1 MVNKPWKAPERV
13 KGYPL
18 AVFVYT
24 RTDVDTDVYEGARC
38 VYASSDESIEGQTER
53 PMKM

>member
-1 MVNKPWKAPERV
+1 MGFASVLWNA
-13 KGYPL
+13 
-18 AVFVYT
+18 
-24 RTDVDTDVYEGARC
+24 TDVDTDVYEGARC